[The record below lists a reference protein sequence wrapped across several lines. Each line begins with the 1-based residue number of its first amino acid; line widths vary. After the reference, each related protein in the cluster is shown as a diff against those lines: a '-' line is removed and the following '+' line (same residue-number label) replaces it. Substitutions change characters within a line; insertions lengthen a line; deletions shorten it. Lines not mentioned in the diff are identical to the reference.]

1 MEVEELL
8 TCQQVSE
15 ALGVSVNTVW
25 RWIRDGK
32 LPAKKLG
39 GKLYRIYKADLEKF
53 LAEAG

>member
-39 GKLYRIYKADLEKF
+39 RKLYRIYKADLEKF
-53 LAEAG
+53 LAETE